1 MRAVGDVPEFDAPRL
16 LVVVTGS
23 ISAAD
28 LPFWTQWLVDSYPDL
43 RIKIV
48 LTRTAT
54 RFVSRLA
61 LQARPRT
68 EVLIDEWFRD
78 DAAARHVEWQEWADA
93 VIVYPATLDY
103 LSRFANGLAGTPS
116 LLALQCTTVPVV
128 FAPALPPGGADS
140 PAFARVLRECS
151 DRPNVGIAP
160 MRIGISAT
168 TAGSHL
174 GVPALLPD
182 VIELAQTR
190 LDETAR
196 RLERLP

>member
-1 MRAVGDVPEFDAPRL
+1 MRAAGDVPEFGAPRL

-23 ISAAD
+23 ISSAD

-54 RFVSRLA
+54 RFVSGVV
-61 LQARPRT
+61 LQARQHVD
-68 EVLIDEWFRD
+68 VLVDEWPEG

-103 LSRFANGLAGTPS
+103 LSRFANGLAGSPS
-116 LLALQCTTVPVV
+116 LLALQCATVPVV

-151 DRPNVGIAP
+151 DRPNVGVAP

-168 TAGSHL
+168 TARSYL

-182 VIELAQTR
+182 VLELAQMR
-190 LDETAR
+190 LEEAAQ
-196 RLERLP
+196 RLERMP